1 MAKIGVRPIAVW
13 GFLPNWGEGRNLNLS
28 RFGMKFNSSSR
39 LFKRRCAWG
48 LGPVATRNTRENERH
63 GGPWKGGTLV
73 LFLFKAGKSI
83 GLADFQHYFEG
94 DSMYVPW
101 PVVGT
106 EYGCNLQAYF
116 NLNNSWEF
124 CKDVGGLV
132 GARSVWCESW
142 TVGPWI
148 CLICSSTSFFF
159 IQGPKEVVSHLVILN
174 MAIGC
179 PTASHSL
186 NVVSR
191 IPEGS
196 YDLPF
201 EREDEIWT
209 NHPKQWHAERH
220 VWVSFS
226 LGHLGLCC
234 QTFFSSQPGKACA
247 HRPIFSQNVS
257 NWVFQSNW

>member
-148 CLICSSTSFFF
+148 CLICSSTSFFSSKVQRRLSHILSF
-159 IQGPKEVVSHLVILN
+159 WIWLLDAQRRVIVSMWSPGYLRGATTCRLKGKMKFGQITRNSDMLKD
-174 MAIGC
+174 MCG
-179 PTASHSL
+179 SHS
-186 NVVSR
+186 
-191 IPEGS
+191 
-196 YDLPF
+196 
-201 EREDEIWT
+201 
-209 NHPKQWHAERH
+209 A
-220 VWVSFS
+220 
-226 LGHLGLCC
+226 
-234 QTFFSSQPGKACA
+234 
-247 HRPIFSQNVS
+247 
-257 NWVFQSNW
+257 

>member
-1 MAKIGVRPIAVW
+1 MILLGSQVFPW
-13 GFLPNWGEGRNLNLS
+13 YPW
-28 RFGMKFNSSSR
+28 SS
-39 LFKRRCAWG
+39 LFSWNQDLR
-48 LGPVATRNTRENERH
+48 
-63 GGPWKGGTLV
+63 
-73 LFLFKAGKSI
+73 
-83 GLADFQHYFEG
+83 
-94 DSMYVPW
+94 